1 MPMTTTFFSK
11 ARNFSIK
18 GGTFNAVQGDQYVI
32 TQVQDA
38 QKRRRYIEGD
48 DEHEEAEYEE
58 YVEIKRG
65 DILAV
70 RDIHRYCEWR
80 WDEEKK
86 EHVLTYQC
94 EKAVFTGEL
103 RLGRG
108 SETSKFTIISYD
120 GPDALKAWKADFREY
135 SQVKRT
141 DIAQLF
147 GINRS
152 RIPFLI
158 FYGELVPAAQ
168 FTKGLGQLSR
178 TYLELLRRQLGCD
191 DSEMWMDPRIGVLC
205 AGPEGPWCEDMF
217 KSILP
222 PCEVPTDVELLKEDV
237 FLRYLA
243 SLRLGGDFDNEILAV
258 LGSVTSGPDKSDLI
272 PSRPSIVSAVT
283 NTVIAVRSG
292 SLWSWGTWD
301 RCLGERDLL
310 ENGLNRFTLQHSQF
324 KFQLQLDVH
333 EEHICWLS
341 QSLNI
346 FHTSHVSLEDDL
358 STYKLILLKL
368 NGTISPSRAKRR
380 RRRRAPP
387 IYLFIRPMST
397 SEPLEEVGSATTAFH
412 FWSFDENGQ
421 VPMSNNTCVYLGLP
435 VALIAS
441 SEQVYWPTHTY
452 KTLREYLVAKRYD
465 PATPRFARYLGYP
478 LYEIT
483 ESTSSRFEDI
493 DDSAEEPAG
502 AAESLETAILGT
514 SNPQSTSICELAD
527 DDEDSLLALLFD
539 GSRQDVLEKRLLD
552 AGVDEG
558 HHVHARDLSISDA
571 IDTGTKF
578 TLHLWRFWSSITS
591 FPLLE
596 EGFVNARSS
605 QARGS
610 RGPGFNQ
617 NPCTVQSPRRS

>member
-1 MPMTTTFFSK
+1 MTATFFSK

-18 GGTFNAVQGDQYVI
+18 GGTFNAIQGDQYVI

-58 YVEIKRG
+58 YAEIKRG

-70 RDIHRYCEWR
+70 RDIHRYCEWQ

-86 EHVLTYQC
+86 EHVLVYQC

-103 RLGRG
+103 RSGRG
-108 SETSKFTIISYD
+108 NETSKFTIISYD

-168 FTKGLGQLSR
+168 FTKGLGLLSK

-191 DSEMWMDPRIGVLC
+191 DNEMWMDPRIGVLC
-205 AGPEGPWCEDMF
+205 TGPEGPLCGELI

-222 PCEVPTDVELLKEDV
+222 SCEVPTDVELLKEGV
-237 FLRYLA
+237 FLTYLG
-243 SLRLGGDFDNEILAV
+243 SLRLGGDFDNEVVGV
-258 LGSVTSGPDKSDLI
+258 LGSTTSIPDKSDLI
-272 PSRPSIVSAVT
+272 PSRPSIVSVVT

-310 ENGLNRFTLQHSQF
+310 ENRLNRFTLQHSQF
-324 KFQLQLDVH
+324 EFEIQLDDH

-341 QSLNI
+341 QSLSI
-346 FHTSHVSLEDDL
+346 FHASHVSLEDDL
-358 STYKLILLKL
+358 SKFKLILPKLK
-368 NGTISPSRAKRR
+368 GTVSPSKTKRR
-380 RRRRAPP
+380 RRWRAPP

-397 SEPLEEVGSATTAFH
+397 FEPSGEVGSETTVFH

-421 VPMSNNTCVYLGLP
+421 IPMSDDTCVYLGLP
-435 VALIAS
+435 VALFAS
-441 SEQVYWPTHTY
+441 SEQVYWPTQTY

-465 PATPRFARYLGYP
+465 PAAPGFARYLGYP
-478 LYEIT
+478 LYEVT
-483 ESTSSRFEDI
+483 ESMSSRFEDI
-493 DDSAEEPAG
+493 DDSAEEPVE
-502 AAESLETAILGT
+502 AAESSATGISSTL
-514 SNPQSTSICELAD
+514 NFQSTSLCELPD
-527 DDEDSLLALLFD
+527 DDDDTSLALLFY
-539 GSRQDVLEKRLLD
+539 GHRQDVLDKGLLD
-552 AGVDEG
+552 AGVDDND
-558 HHVHARDLSISDA
+558 VHARDDLPILGA
-571 IDTGTKF
+571 IDTRTQF
-578 TLHLWRFWSSITS
+578 TYHLWGFWSSITS
-591 FPLLE
+591 FPSFWAAY
-596 EGFVNARSS
+596 EGSDIPTI
-605 QARGS
+605 GL
-610 RGPGFNQ
+610 
-617 NPCTVQSPRRS
+617 

>member
-310 ENGLNRFTLQHSQF
+310 EN
-324 KFQLQLDVH
+324 
-333 EEHICWLS
+333 E
-341 QSLNI
+341 
-346 FHTSHVSLEDDL
+346 
-358 STYKLILLKL
+358 LILLKL
-368 NGTISPSRAKRR
+368 NGTISPSRTKRR

-412 FWSFDENGQ
+412 FWSFDEN
-421 VPMSNNTCVYLGLP
+421 
-435 VALIAS
+435 
-441 SEQVYWPTHTY
+441 
-452 KTLREYLVAKRYD
+452 
-465 PATPRFARYLGYP
+465 
-478 LYEIT
+478 
-483 ESTSSRFEDI
+483 
-493 DDSAEEPAG
+493 EPAG

-591 FPLLE
+591 FPLLWTAY
-596 EGFVNARSS
+596 EGSDIPAI
-605 QARGS
+605 GL
-610 RGPGFNQ
+610 
-617 NPCTVQSPRRS
+617 